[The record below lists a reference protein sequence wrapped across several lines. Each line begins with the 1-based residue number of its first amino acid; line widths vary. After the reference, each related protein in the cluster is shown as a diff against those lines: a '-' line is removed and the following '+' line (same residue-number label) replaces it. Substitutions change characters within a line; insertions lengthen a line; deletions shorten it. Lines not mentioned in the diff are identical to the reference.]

1 VHLSNPGVE
10 PLLPQLHA
18 ADVVINQVST
28 VGLEAALIGK
38 RVLNLEFAPS
48 VARVDFDLSSLGPSE
63 PVPSLERLV
72 PAIESPGWSGAGRK
86 MTVPEGPAAPRV
98 ASEVLRLLQPAN
110 SIPC

>member
-1 VHLSNPGVE
+1 
-10 PLLPQLHA
+10 
-18 ADVVINQVST
+18 VVINQVST

-63 PVPSLERLV
+63 PVASLDRLA
-72 PAIESPGWSGAGRK
+72 PALESPAQGDAGRK

-98 ASEVLRLLQPAN
+98 ASEVLRLLQPPNA
-110 SIPC
+110 IPC